1 MKKNLL
7 SLVCALALM
16 IMLFPTAQAL
26 EGDGARAADALASL
40 GLVTGTV
47 SGYAASAPATQ
58 EQAAVLLVRLLGA
71 EQAAADE
78 TGRCGWQGIPAWAQ
92 SAVNYC
98 ALHDLLS
105 AQEYTPGGTVSAEL
119 WCAMLLRALGYG
131 DEIVA
136 GAAHTAQRIGLI
148 ARIPTGALTRGDL
161 FESALAALTF
171 PIRDGGTPLDTLLVK
186 GLCTADAADA
196 LDLRSG
202 RLTARQAADRY
213 LSAVLCLDLYT
224 EEALGTGNASSNA
237 SAFLISADGL
247 AITNYHSI
255 NGVVAGTA
263 TLVTGEEL
271 AIDSVL
277 YYDADIDIAV
287 IRISNRFGSGL
298 VLPRFNCI
306 SLAGTA
312 EVRTGDVV
320 YAIGNPLGLGL
331 SMSQGVVSS
340 TSHKADLSSLPC
352 IVSDATISRGSSGG
366 VLLNEFG
373 HAIAVTAGAYT
384 YGNNMYVGVPVD
396 PAMNVDSKATGIS
409 LKTLAQATA
418 AEAN

>member
-1 MKKNLL
+1 M
-7 SLVCALALM
+7 
-16 IMLFPTAQAL
+16 
-26 EGDGARAADALASL
+26 
-40 GLVTGTV
+40 
-47 SGYAASAPATQ
+47 
-58 EQAAVLLVRLLGA
+58 
-71 EQAAADE
+71 
-78 TGRCGWQGIPAWAQ
+78 
-92 SAVNYC
+92 
-98 ALHDLLS
+98 
-105 AQEYTPGGTVSAEL
+105 
-119 WCAMLLRALGYG
+119 
-131 DEIVA
+131 
-136 GAAHTAQRIGLI
+136 
-148 ARIPTGALTRGDL
+148 
-161 FESALAALTF
+161 
-171 PIRDGGTPLDTLLVK
+171 
-186 GLCTADAADA
+186 
-196 LDLRSG
+196 
-202 RLTARQAADRY
+202 
-213 LSAVLCLDLYT
+213 
-224 EEALGTGNASSNA
+224 
-237 SAFLISADGL
+237 
-247 AITNYHSI
+247 
-255 NGVVAGTA
+255 
-263 TLVTGEEL
+263 
-271 AIDSVL
+271 L